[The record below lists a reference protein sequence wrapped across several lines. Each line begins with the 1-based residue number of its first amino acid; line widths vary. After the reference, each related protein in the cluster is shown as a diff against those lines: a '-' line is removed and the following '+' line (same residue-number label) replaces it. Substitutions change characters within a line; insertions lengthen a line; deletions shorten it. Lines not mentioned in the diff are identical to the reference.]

1 MLEAVTEVVG
11 NVIGTI
17 FPSRSASVLKK
28 LAPRI
33 EVINAL
39 ESKTAKLTDVQL
51 RGKTNE
57 FRKRIAEIRASDPL
71 AIENLKVERYLDE
84 ILPEAFA
91 VVREAGKRAL
101 GMRHFDVQLI
111 GGMVLHG
118 HASPLKVAQNR
129 GMISEMVTGEG
140 KTLVATLPSYLNAL
154 QRICDEYAYVHVV
167 TVNDY
172 LAKRDSDWNRPIFE
186 LLGMKCGAI
195 QSNMESFERHDIYS
209 RDIVYGTN
217 SEFGFDYL
225 RDNMKM
231 DPEKQCQKVRHMAI
245 IDEVDSIL
253 IDEARTP
260 LIISGGKEEEMS
272 EKYKIAA
279 ELAASLKPTTEEE
292 KDRIEDMRLQ
302 GQFEEPQNGHYM
314 VDEKDHTVTLTV
326 EGIRE
331 CERYLKI
338 DNMYAGKNIEWQHF
352 VDNALKAK
360 ELYTKG
366 DEYVVDAGRE
376 GDLEVVIV
384 DEFTGRKMYGRRWS
398 DGLHQAVEAKEI
410 LAGEKI
416 KMEAETH
423 TLATI
428 TIQNF
433 FKMYKKLGGMTG
445 TALTESREFG
455 QIYKLEVCS
464 IPTNRPMR
472 RINYPDVIY
481 GSDRE
486 KWEAVCQEIE
496 DVSATGRPI
505 LVGTTSVEKSEVLAG
520 LLERRGLKGRFEVLN
535 AKQHARE
542 AVIVEKAG
550 KLGAIT
556 VATNMAGRGT
566 DIVLGRFTRED
577 LLAHWQKLK
586 LAPEKFDLNRPQAEI
601 DEHLTGYWLKF
612 YDKELFEKTPQ
623 EKRGEALAKW
633 LKEHN
638 HSPLRFADN
647 VKELGGLHIIGSERH
662 EARRIDNQLR
672 GRSGRQGDPGSSR
685 FFLSLDDD
693 LMRIFAKDW
702 VRDFLKASGMK
713 DGVPLESRMVS
724 RSIEGAQRKVE
735 EHHFGTRKR
744 LLEYDE
750 VMNEQRKLVY
760 GLRQKV
766 LESRELK
773 ETMTGWLD
781 DVVALA
787 IEREIG
793 DGAVTPESILKLT
806 EWAKRKFAI
815 EIPMSELSNKGADE
829 IEEILSK
836 RIKDVYDTK
845 EKALGDIESMRD
857 KGIRFSDAELTL
869 PMPALTDVLRQKIA
883 TAAEI
888 DVAKI
893 EVDTTRIKSRVETLV
908 FSRFNAIK
916 LNETQRALIAQAEQT
931 GFQYTPEET
940 ALPIAEFAAI
950 VRKKIADAANIDAS
964 KIDLDL
970 AFIKSNSVPNNVP
983 VPHKELK
990 MRLIERFL
998 LLDVI
1003 DSKWKDHLH
1012 GMDSLREGIYLRG
1025 FAQKDPKLEYK
1036 REGFEMFESMFT
1048 SMKEQ
1053 TTDMLLRMEMST
1065 EVEKQEVES
1074 VWNEEQA
1081 QATHA
1086 EAASMFSGAP
1096 PQTQTVSGP
1105 QAEMGAGSAEMA
1117 AQSEHGGEQ
1126 LKPVDTI
1133 RKNQREPGPNDPC
1146 PCGSGK
1152 KYKKCHGPQ
1161 GGWDGT
1167 IASRVNREHKG
1178 EAKIGG

>member
-1 MLEAVTEVVG
+1 MLEAVTEIVG

-39 ESKTAKLTDVQL
+39 ESKTAKLTDAQL
-51 RGKTNE
+51 KGKTVE
-57 FRKRIAEIRASDPL
+57 FRQRIAEIRAADPL

-91 VVREAGKRAL
+91 LVREAGKRAL

-118 HASPLKVAQNR
+118 HASPLKVNQNR

-154 QRICDEYAYVHVV
+154 QRLGDEYAYVHVV

-172 LAKRDSDWNRPIFE
+172 LAKRDSDWNRPVFE

-231 DPEKQCQKVRHMAI
+231 DPEKQCQKIRHMAI

-260 LIISGGKEEEMS
+260 LIISGGAAEEMS
-272 EKYKIAA
+272 ENYKIAA
-279 ELAASLKPTTEEE
+279 ELAEHLKPTTEAE
-292 KDRIEDMRLQ
+292 KDRIEALRLQ

-314 VDEKDHTVTLTV
+314 VDEKDHTVTLTT

-338 DNMYAGKNIEWQHF
+338 DNMYKGANIEWQHY

-360 ELYTKG
+360 ELYSKG
-366 DEYVVDAGRE
+366 DEYVVDTGRE
-376 GDLEVVIV
+376 GKLEVVIV

-398 DGLHQAVEAKEI
+398 DGLHQAVESKEI

-416 KMEAETH
+416 EMEAETH

-433 FKMYKKLGGMTG
+433 FKMFKKLGGMTG

-472 RINYPDVIY
+472 RVNFPDVIY
-481 GSDRE
+481 GSERE
-486 KWEAVCQEIE
+486 KWEAICQEIE
-496 DVSATGRPI
+496 DVNATGRPI
-505 LVGTTSVEKSEVLAG
+505 LVGTTSVEKSEMLAG

-550 KLGAIT
+550 KIGAIT

-566 DIVLGRFTRED
+566 DIVLGRFSKDD

-586 LAPEKFDLNRPQAEI
+586 LAPERFELNRSQAEI
-601 DEHLTGYWLKF
+601 DEHLTGFWLKY
-612 YDKELFEKTPQ
+612 YDKDLFDKTPQ
-623 EKRGEALAKW
+623 DKRAEVLAKW
-633 LKEHN
+633 LKDN
-638 HSPLRFADN
+638 SHSPLRWAES

-773 ETMTGWLD
+773 ETMTSWVE
-781 DVVALA
+781 DVVTLA
-787 IEREIG
+787 VDRECPEG
-793 DGAVTPESILKLT
+793 NVTPEGLVKLC
-806 EWAKRKFAI
+806 EWSKRKFAV
-815 EIPMSELSNKGADE
+815 EATVAEMTNKGTDE
-829 IEEILSK
+829 IETLLTE
-836 RIKDVYDTK
+836 RIKAAYEAK
-845 EKALGDIESMRD
+845 EASLGEIESMRE
-857 KGIRFSDAELTL
+857 KGIRFNDSELK
-869 PMPALTDVLRQKIA
+869 LTIPELNEVLRKKIA
-883 TAAEI
+883 A
-888 DVAKI
+888 VAGLEVEKI
-893 EVDTTRIKSRVETLV
+893 EVDSSRLKSRIETLV
-908 FSRFNAIK
+908 IARFMALK
-916 LNETQRALIAQAEQT
+916 LSEAQRHAIAQAEDN
-931 GFQYTPEET
+931 GFQYSANEL
-940 ALPIAEFAAI
+940 ALTLDGFAA
-950 VRKKIADAANIDAS
+950 VVCQKVADATGMDAK

-970 AFIKSNSVPNNVP
+970 PTLRINALPNNIP
-983 VPHKELK
+983 VPHKEQK

-1012 GMDSLREGIYLRG
+1012 NMDSLREGIYLRG

-1036 REGFEMFESMFT
+1036 REGFELFENMFT
-1048 SMKEQ
+1048 SMKEHV
-1053 TTDMLLRMEMST
+1053 TDMLLRMEMST
-1065 EVEKQEVES
+1065 EVENQDVTS
-1074 VWNEEQA
+1074 VWNEDQA

-1086 EAASMFSGAP
+1086 EAGSMFAG
-1096 PQTQTVSGP
+1096 QTQTVSGA

-1117 AQSEHGGEQ
+1117 AQSEHGGEK
-1126 LKPVDTI
+1126 LKPIDTI
-1133 RKNQREPGPNDPC
+1133 RKTTREPGSNEPC

-1152 KYKKCHGPQ
+1152 KYKKCHGPL
-1161 GGWDGT
+1161 GGWDGVV
-1167 IASRVNREHKG
+1167 ANRQNREHKG

>member
-1 MLEAVTEVVG
+1 MLEGVTEVVG

-33 EVINAL
+33 EIINAL
-39 ESKTAKLTDVQL
+39 ESKTAKLTDREL
-51 RGKTNE
+51 RGKTVE
-57 FRKRIAEIRASDPL
+57 FRKRIADMRASDPL
-71 AIENLKVERYLDE
+71 AVDTLKVEKYLDE

-91 VVREAGKRAL
+91 LVREAGKRAL

-118 HASPLKVAQNR
+118 HASPLKVKQNR

-154 QRICDEYAYVHVV
+154 QRIGDEYAYVHVV

-172 LAKRDSDWNRPIFE
+172 LAKRDSDWNRPVFE

-260 LIISGGKEEEMS
+260 LIISGGAEEEMS
-272 EKYKIAA
+272 ERYKIAA
-279 ELAASLKPTTEEE
+279 ELAQTLKPTTEAE

-331 CERYLKI
+331 CERILQI
-338 DNMYAGKNIEWQHF
+338 DNMYKGSNIEWQHY

-360 ELYTKG
+360 ELYSKG
-366 DEYVVDAGRE
+366 DEYVVDPGHE
-376 GDLEVVIV
+376 GKLEVVIV

-416 KMEAETH
+416 EMEAETH

-472 RINYPDVIY
+472 RVNFPDVIY
-481 GSDRE
+481 GSERE
-486 KWEAVCQEIE
+486 KWEAICQEIE
-496 DVSATGRPI
+496 DVNATGRPI
-505 LVGTTSVEKSEVLAG
+505 LVGTTSVEKSEMLAG

-577 LLAHWQKLK
+577 ILAHWQKLK
-586 LAPEKFDLNRPQAEI
+586 LAPERFDLNRPEAEI
-601 DEHLTGYWLKF
+601 DEHLVGFWLKF
-612 YDKELFEKTPQ
+612 YDKELFDKTPQ
-623 EKRGEALAKW
+623 EKRAETLAKW
-633 LKEHN
+633 LKEHM
-638 HSPLRFADN
+638 HSPLRFAES

-702 VRDFLKASGMK
+702 VRNFLKASGMK

-766 LESRELK
+766 LESKELK
-773 ETMTGWLD
+773 ETSISWLD
-781 DVVALA
+781 DVVTLA
-787 IEREIG
+787 VERECG
-793 DGAVTPESILKLT
+793 EGTVTPEGLLKLS
-806 EWAKRKFAI
+806 EWAKRKFQV
-815 EIPMSELSNKGADE
+815 EVSVLELTNKSADE
-829 IEEILSK
+829 IEELLAK
-836 RIKDVYDTK
+836 RVK
-845 EKALGDIESMRD
+845 ESYEAKENALGEIQSMRE
-857 KGIRFSDAELTL
+857 KGLRFNDEELAL
-869 PMPALTDVLRQKIA
+869 PLPDLNVVLQKKIA
-883 TAAEI
+883 DAAGI
-888 DVAKI
+888 DPAKI
-893 EVDTTRIKSRVETLV
+893 EVDHQRLKSRIETLV
-908 FSRFNAIK
+908 LAQFKSMR
-916 LNETQRALIAQAEQT
+916 LNETQRAAVLALEEN
-931 GFQYTPEET
+931 GLQYS
-940 ALPIAEFAAI
+940 ASDLSLSIDQFANV
-950 VRKKIADAANIDAS
+950 VRKKAAEAAGLDAT
-964 KIDLDL
+964 KIELDL
-970 AFIKSNSVPNNVP
+970 PFIRSSAMPNNVP
-983 VPHKELK
+983 VPYTEKK

-1012 GMDSLREGIYLRG
+1012 SMDSLREGIYLRG

-1036 REGFEMFESMFT
+1036 REGFQLFEDMFT

-1053 TTDMLLRMEMST
+1053 TTDMLLRMEMSV

-1074 VWNEEQA
+1074 VWNEDQA

-1086 EAASMFSGAP
+1086 EASSMFAGGA
-1096 PQTQTVSGP
+1096 QTQTVSGQ

-1117 AQSEHGGEQ
+1117 AQSEHGGEK

-1133 RKNQREPGPNDPC
+1133 RKNTREPGPNDVC

-1167 IASRVNREHKG
+1167 ISSRPAREHKG